1 MPAFGP
7 ELRRYR
13 HEKGLSLTDLVR
25 HTHYSKGQLSKIE
38 NGHRQPSEYLARM
51 CDSLLEAN
59 GALLALAGT
68 PAEPP
73 ATAIA
78 RGEDDDTW
86 VVALG
91 PDGGSMFHPM
101 SRREVLTF
109 SAAAVTGLALGA
121 SGRPTA
127 GVSDSISYFR
137 TAFDATR
144 RLGQTTAP
152 AVVLPI
158 VVAHAHG
165 LRSLLPHSTES
176 ERTRIAVLTAR
187 HAEYAGWM
195 AQEAG
200 DVKGARWWTSK
211 SVAIAAEVGD
221 HDLNAYSLVR
231 QALITMY
238 QGDAA
243 STIELARQAQAVA
256 GTPHRVLGLA
266 AQREAQGHALAVDY
280 DNCMRALDRARDH
293 LQKDAEHPAEGPV
306 LGTSNVTDPIGVATG
321 WCLHDLGRPAEA
333 AAVLDREVAL
343 IPGTATRAWARFST
357 RQALAHAAAGNVE
370 RTCELAA
377 RLLEVTPMIASDT
390 IRSELRALSSMLRRW
405 HDRPQVRELNVEF
418 IRALRGTAG

>member
-1 MPAFGP
+1 MSAFGP
-7 ELRRYR
+7 ELRRRR
-13 HEKGLSLTDLVR
+13 HERGLSLTDLVR

-68 PAEPP
+68 PERPP
-73 ATAIA
+73 ATATT
-78 RGEDDDTW
+78 RRQEDDIW

-91 PDGGSMFHPM
+91 PDGGSVFQPM
-101 SRREVLTF
+101 NRREVLMF
-109 SAAAVTGLALGA
+109 SAAAVAGLALG
-121 SGRPTA
+121 SPMRSTP

-137 TAFDATR
+137 PAFDATR
-144 RLGQTTAP
+144 TLGQKSAP
-152 AVVLPI
+152 TLVLPM

-165 LRSLLPHSTES
+165 LRSLLPHATES

-200 DVKGARWWTSK
+200 DLKAARWWTAK
-211 SVAIAAEVGD
+211 SVAIAAEVGE

-243 STIELARQAQAVA
+243 STIDLARHAQATA
-256 GTPHRVLGLA
+256 GAPHRVLGLA
-266 AQREAQGHALAVDY
+266 AQREAQGHALAADY

-293 LQKDAEHPAEGPV
+293 LQKDAEQPREGPV
-306 LGTSNVTDPIGVATG
+306 LGTSTISDPIGVATG
-321 WCLHDLGRPAEA
+321 WCLYDLGRPAEA
-333 AAVLDREVAL
+333 AAVLDQEVAL
-343 IPGTATRAWARFST
+343 IPGTATRAWARFGT

-370 RTCELAA
+370 RTCEIAA

-390 IRSELRALSSMLRRW
+390 IRSELRSLSLMLRRW
-405 HDRPQVRELNVEF
+405 QDQTQVRDLNVEF
-418 IRALRGTAG
+418 IKALRHTNG